1 MGIPVFVPLR
11 SALNAGPLDLQ
22 RPHTLDND
30 ISDVYWLPHKCGRS
44 TEYNRKGQP
53 IFQWYHYVDA
63 VKTAEYTET
72 KKLIKKYGTRD
83 PFEIMDQMNIV
94 VGETS
99 RYKTLKGY
107 CFMSC
112 KTIYVMISSFL
123 SEEEK
128 MIVAAHELG
137 HIILHRSQLK
147 MAPMQD
153 DTLYNMTDNTEYQAN
168 LFAAD
173 LLIED
178 EDIEEMVQN
187 EVRLIICRWRYRV
200 ISWRNNKGL
209 KHSAIRKLSIYLT
222 EVEYLC

>member
-1 MGIPVFVPLR
+1 
-11 SALNAGPLDLQ
+11 
-22 RPHTLDND
+22 
-30 ISDVYWLPHKCGRS
+30 
-44 TEYNRKGQP
+44 
-53 IFQWYHYVDA
+53 
-63 VKTAEYTET
+63 
-72 KKLIKKYGTRD
+72 
-83 PFEIMDQMNIV
+83 
-94 VGETS
+94 
-99 RYKTLKGY
+99 
-107 CFMSC
+107 MSC

-187 EVRLIICRWRYRV
+187 EDLDYFGLCQYTTKLYAFNQILHLLIIK
-200 ISWRNNKGL
+200 NL
-209 KHSAIRKLSIYLT
+209 KWMILERMNLIDLDLH
-222 EVEYLC
+222 C